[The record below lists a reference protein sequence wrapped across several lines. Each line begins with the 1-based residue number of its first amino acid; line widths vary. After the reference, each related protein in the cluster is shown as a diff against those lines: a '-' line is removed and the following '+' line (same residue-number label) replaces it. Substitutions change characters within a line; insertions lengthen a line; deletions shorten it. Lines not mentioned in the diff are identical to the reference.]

1 MQEKTIPSGSTDV
14 TDVTV
19 EPLGPFSLIQKKK
32 GFSFRVTGDT
42 FELVDFVLPLSKKT
56 GEKTVIDLG
65 TGTGVIPLLLAWK
78 SPVEKIVGVE
88 IDKDTAALAEKNI
101 RMNGLTSRVT
111 IIEKDWRML
120 EGVFPEGAFEV
131 VISNPPYTKKGAGR
145 ASPVKQRAIARGEVM
160 GTLAELLRVST
171 HLAGPAGRIFFM

>member
-1 MQEKTIPSGSTDV
+1 LKNFKEMQEKTKPSGSPDV

-42 FELVDFVLPLSKKT
+42 LELVDFVLPLTS
-56 GEKTVIDLG
+56 EKTVIDLG

-78 SPVEKIVGVE
+78 SPVERIVGVE
-88 IDKDTAALAEKNI
+88 IDKDSAALAEKNV

-111 IIEKDWRML
+111 IIEKDWQI
-120 EGVFPEGAFEV
+120 EGY
-131 VISNPPYTKKGAGR
+131 NNRKG
-145 ASPVKQRAIARGEVM
+145 
-160 GTLAELLRVST
+160 
-171 HLAGPAGRIFFM
+171 LAGARKGLSRRGL

>member
-111 IIEKDWRML
+111 I
-120 EGVFPEGAFEV
+120 
-131 VISNPPYTKKGAGR
+131 
-145 ASPVKQRAIARGEVM
+145 
-160 GTLAELLRVST
+160 
-171 HLAGPAGRIFFM
+171 